1 MLTIKQTKNV
11 YNTRAQTFKLQQVV
25 KVLKDRNKDHFRSFR
40 NDKSGWI
47 IDLPD
52 SSFKNKRVA
61 SVADI
66 LDSVS
71 YDDKSCLLYIKQ
83 NYLNINHNQMLGL
96 LEETFGTTFQNY
108 FERLSF
114 LTRLSKLRY
123 RFEGSD
129 KPKKIR
135 FKFVRVTFKS
145 AEYAKIFPE
154 LPKLKEELKDIVVK
168 IGMSIKI

>member
-71 YDDKSCLLYIKQ
+71 YDDKSCLLYINK
-83 NYLNINHNQMLGL
+83 NYLNINQNQIVRL
-96 LEETFGTTFQNY
+96 LKATFGATFQNN

-114 LTRLSKLRY
+114 VTKRSKLRY
-123 RFEGSD
+123 EVPGSNGEV
-129 KPKKIR
+129 KIE
-135 FKFVRVTFKS
+135 FKFVKVTFKS
-145 AEYAKIFPE
+145 AEYANVFHI
-154 LPKLKEELKDIVVK
+154 LPKWDEIKDIVGT
-168 IGMSIKI
+168 IGMCIKI